1 MPTADHDSDA
11 LDVLDTSFRLLVTG
25 PSPLAIDGAALGHGL
40 PARLIPL
47 DQLRALLLDRGT
59 PYAAR
64 DAAVR
69 ELLCRARRS
78 GGAWTVG
85 LAGVLAPGLR
95 RVAAALANEYPGDP
109 ADIDAEVLAGLLDGI
124 ARIDPAG
131 GRLPARLLRHA
142 FNRAKRLRRAE
153 VWLAARSV
161 PVPPDSM
168 APPRLVGHPDLVLAR
183 AVRRQVI
190 TRDEAELIGMT
201 RLEGIGIA
209 PLAAANGYQLGALY
223 LRRERAEARLVG
235 WLTTGRL
242 PARRAWSRP
251 IRLCWP
257 AVAPPPG
264 STAPHAA
271 AGGQVRTAPG
281 AWAPNTQPQA
291 GRFGPRPGHGRR
303 KGPDD
308 PPEDDLP
315 EPGPAPPV
323 PPPPACR
330 RAPPRP
336 ARPGGQPSR
345 FSGPPC

>member
-1 MPTADHDSDA
+1 MPVDHHDQGA
-11 LDVLDTSFRLLVTG
+11 LDVLDTSFRLLVCG
-25 PSPLAIDGAALGHGL
+25 PSPLAIDGAGLGHGL

-47 DQLRALLLDRGT
+47 DELRALLLDRDT

-69 ELLCRARRS
+69 ELLCRARHQ

-95 RVAAALANEYPGDP
+95 RVAAALAGEYPGDP

-124 ARIDPAG
+124 ARVDPAG
-131 GRLPARLLRHA
+131 TRLPARLLRHA

-161 PVPPDSM
+161 PVSPDSM

-201 RLEGIGIA
+201 RLEGVGIA
-209 PLAAANGYQLGALY
+209 QLAAANGYQLGALY

-251 IRLCWP
+251 IRLRWSATKPP
-257 AVAPPPG
+257 AA
-264 STAPHAA
+264 
-271 AGGQVRTAPG
+271 RTAP
-281 AWAPNTQPQA
+281 PA
-291 GRFGPRPGHGRR
+291 GRH
-303 KGPDD
+303 
-308 PPEDDLP
+308 
-315 EPGPAPPV
+315 A
-323 PPPPACR
+323 
-330 RAPPRP
+330 RP
-336 ARPGGQPSR
+336 AAAAPRRRGSR
-345 FSGPPC
+345 

>member
-1 MPTADHDSDA
+1 MPTADHDPDA

-47 DQLRALLLDRGT
+47 DQLRALLLARST

-69 ELLCRARRS
+69 ELLRRARHS

-95 RVAAALANEYPGDP
+95 RVAAALANDYPGDP

-131 GRLPARLLRHA
+131 TRLPARLLRHA
-142 FNRAKRLRRAE
+142 FNRAKRLRRSDRAFA
-153 VWLAARSV
+153 LRNA
-161 PVPPDSM
+161 PVAPDSM

-183 AVRRQVI
+183 AVSRQVI

-201 RLEGIGIA
+201 RLERIGIA
-209 PLAAANGYQLGALY
+209 QLAAANGYQLGALY

-242 PARRAWSRP
+242 PARRAWNRP
-251 IRLCWP
+251 IRLRWSAGELPP
-257 AVAPPPG
+257 AGTASPAGARARLASGAP
-264 STAPHAA
+264 
-271 AGGQVRTAPG
+271 RL
-281 AWAPNTQPQA
+281 
-291 GRFGPRPGHGRR
+291 RGPR
-303 KGPDD
+303 
-308 PPEDDLP
+308 
-315 EPGPAPPV
+315 
-323 PPPPACR
+323 
-330 RAPPRP
+330 
-336 ARPGGQPSR
+336 
-345 FSGPPC
+345 

>member
-1 MPTADHDSDA
+1 MPVPAADHQPGA

-25 PSPLAIDGAALGHGL
+25 PSPLSIDGAVLGHGL

-47 DQLRALLLDRGT
+47 GELRRLLLARTTTYG
-59 PYAAR
+59 AR
-64 DAAVR
+64 DAAVS
-69 ELLCRARRS
+69 ELLRRARHS

-95 RVAAALANEYPGDP
+95 RVAAALASDYPGER

-142 FNRAKRLRRAE
+142 FNRAKRLRRSEHAFA
-153 VWLAARSV
+153 VRNVAVA
-161 PVPPDSM
+161 PDSM

-183 AVRRQVI
+183 AVGGEVI

-209 PLAAANGYQLGALY
+209 GLAAANGYRLGALY

-242 PARRAWSRP
+242 PSPRAWSRP
-251 IRLCWP
+251 IRLRWP
-257 AVAPPPG
+257 AGEPAPARP
-264 STAPHAA
+264 APHAGGRARAVA
-271 AGGQVRTAPG
+271 AR
-281 AWAPNTQPQA
+281 
-291 GRFGPRPGHGRR
+291 
-303 KGPDD
+303 
-308 PPEDDLP
+308 E
-315 EPGPAPPV
+315 
-323 PPPPACR
+323 
-330 RAPPRP
+330 
-336 ARPGGQPSR
+336 SR
-345 FSGPPC
+345 GSR

>member
-1 MPTADHDSDA
+1 MPGAAHNPGA

-47 DQLRALLLDRGT
+47 DQLRALLLRRST

-64 DAAVR
+64 DAAVA
-69 ELLCRARRS
+69 ELLRRARHS

-95 RVAAALANEYPGDP
+95 RVAATLASTYPGDP

-131 GRLPARLLRHA
+131 ARLPARLLRHA
-142 FNRAKRLRRAE
+142 FNRAKRLRRSERAFA
-153 VWLAARSV
+153 VRNV
-161 PVPPDSM
+161 PVSPDSM

-183 AVRRQVI
+183 AVARQVI
-190 TRDEAELIGMT
+190 TRYEAELIGMT

-209 PLAAANGYQLGALY
+209 RLAAANGYRFGALY

-257 AVAPPPG
+257 SGEP
-264 STAPHAA
+264 T
-271 AGGQVRTAPG
+271 
-281 AWAPNTQPQA
+281 
-291 GRFGPRPGHGRR
+291 
-303 KGPDD
+303 
-308 PPEDDLP
+308 
-315 EPGPAPPV
+315 PGPSAPLTSGRARAV
-323 PPPPACR
+323 VAAR
-330 RAPPRP
+330 RPR
-336 ARPGGQPSR
+336 GSR
-345 FSGPPC
+345 

>member
-1 MPTADHDSDA
+1 MPVPAADYQPGA

-25 PSPLAIDGAALGHGL
+25 PSPLSIDGAVLGHGL

-47 DQLRALLLDRGT
+47 GELRRLLLARTTTYG
-59 PYAAR
+59 AR
-64 DAAVR
+64 DAAVS
-69 ELLCRARRS
+69 ELLRRARHS

-95 RVAAALANEYPGDP
+95 RVAAALASDYPGER

-142 FNRAKRLRRAE
+142 FNRAKRLRRSEHAFA
-153 VWLAARSV
+153 VRNVAVA
-161 PVPPDSM
+161 PDSM

-183 AVRRQVI
+183 AVGGEVI

-209 PLAAANGYQLGALY
+209 GLAAANGYRLGALY

-251 IRLCWP
+251 IRLRWP
-257 AVAPPPG
+257 AGEPAPARR
-264 STAPHAA
+264 APHAGGRARDVA
-271 AGGQVRTAPG
+271 ARQ
-281 AWAPNTQPQA
+281 
-291 GRFGPRPGHGRR
+291 
-303 KGPDD
+303 
-308 PPEDDLP
+308 
-315 EPGPAPPV
+315 
-323 PPPPACR
+323 
-330 RAPPRP
+330 
-336 ARPGGQPSR
+336 SR
-345 FSGPPC
+345 GSR